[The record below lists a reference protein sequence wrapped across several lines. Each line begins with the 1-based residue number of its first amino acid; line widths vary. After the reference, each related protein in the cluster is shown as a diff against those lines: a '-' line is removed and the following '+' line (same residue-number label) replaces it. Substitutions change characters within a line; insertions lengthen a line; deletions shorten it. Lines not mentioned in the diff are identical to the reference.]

1 MGIVRKTLT
10 LVFCGATTNTGAED
24 QSGRTAESLGKLSSH
39 TVYKAQPMENEQ
51 GASYNNKNMRKKIK
65 EK

>member
-10 LVFCGATTNTGAED
+10 IVFCGATTNTSAED

-39 TVYKAQPMENEQ
+39 TVYKEQHMENEQ
-51 GASYNNKNMRKKIK
+51 RSSSDKKKYEKKIK